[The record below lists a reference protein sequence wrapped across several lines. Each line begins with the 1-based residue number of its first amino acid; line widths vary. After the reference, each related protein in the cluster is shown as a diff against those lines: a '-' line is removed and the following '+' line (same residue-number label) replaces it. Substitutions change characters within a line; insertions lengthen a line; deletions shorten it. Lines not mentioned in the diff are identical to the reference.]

1 MPTQAR
7 GILGLSRAIFPVSG
21 ALLWSRPLSS
31 SSPIA
36 ASAPEAVSDA
46 RAVAAPFSVTLL
58 LFVIS
63 GATGLVD
70 QLCFSK
76 YLTYVVGSTAY
87 AVSAVLAAFMTG
99 LALGSH
105 LGGRYTRHVRRP
117 FFAYGLMEIVVG
129 VAVAL
134 SPLAFGLL
142 TPLYV
147 ELARSA
153 PHSLALVSL
162 FRWLMAMLLV
172 IVPTTAMGATL
183 PLLSRHLGPGQARDA
198 DEARLRE
205 RRIGWLY
212 AVNTLGG
219 AAGALGAAYLI
230 LPALGIAGTLHA
242 SAGFSLA
249 IGLAA
254 VVLGRREVSFPPER
268 DASVSTAEAHEAH
281 EHQTDR
287 APAGDRKLDEPPT
300 RELVLLGVLAAGSG
314 WLVFAS
320 EVVFT
325 HLLALVIGNSAYAFG
340 LILAVFLLCLFFGAS
355 RAAWAHRRFGD
366 AALPLGLAAAGLAL
380 AATLPIWDK
389 LPWFFAN
396 TGKVL
401 QTFDARE
408 AMRALAAFTVLVL
421 PVTLMGLTFPLLLQ
435 RVARYSEVGGFVGRL
450 TAINTLGAVVG
461 SLVTGYLVLPLLGSQ
476 SSLIAIALVFVVGGL
491 ATPPALGRRIGRPVA
506 ILSAA
511 GVAAALLLPRW
522 NLVRLT
528 SGTNVYFDGGQS
540 AGKLLFLKE
549 DIHGGVTSVTR
560 AKGVTALFTNGKFQG
575 NTGWEMSAQRSFA
588 HYPSLF
594 VHDYHHALVI
604 GCGTGT
610 TLGTLS
616 AYPWKRLDL
625 VEISPAIVEAARKY
639 FTVPNRGALED
650 PRVHIHHQDGRNYL
664 LVDQQRYDLIS
675 MELSSIW
682 FAGAASLYDRE
693 YYQLVHAHLEPGGI
707 FQQWVQ
713 LHHVH
718 RRTFATMLNTLRRE
732 FKHVTLFYSG
742 GQGILVASDDPLH
755 TSPEKLAH
763 LSERPAIQ
771 ATLPAGR
778 PLMSL
783 VDDALVMDHGLDR
796 FLSESADL
804 AGVPLD
810 QLVSTDDNLYLE
822 YATPRGNVLPWIHRE
837 QLVAKIKRFR
847 DQAAINRMKSL

>member
-1 MPTQAR
+1 
-7 GILGLSRAIFPVSG
+7 LG
-21 ALLWSRPLSS
+21 S

-36 ASAPEAVSDA
+36 ASAPEVASDA
-46 RAVAAPFSVTLL
+46 RTGAAPFSVTLL

-129 VAVAL
+129 IAVAL

-198 DEARLRE
+198 GEARLRE
-205 RRIGWLY
+205 RRLGWLY

-254 VVLGRREVSFPPER
+254 VVLGRRAVSFPPER
-268 DASVSTAEAHEAH
+268 DAGVSTREQHAPHEANADADG
-281 EHQTDR
+281 Q
-287 APAGDRKLDEPPT
+287 LDELRT

-396 TGKVL
+396 TGKVF

-408 AMRALAAFTVLVL
+408 AVRALAAFTVLVV

-435 RVARYSEVGGFVGRL
+435 RVARYSEVGRFVGRL

-461 SLVTGYLVLPLLGSQ
+461 SLATGYLMLPALGSQ

-491 ATPPALGRRIGRPVA
+491 ATPPALGHRIGRPVA

-522 NLVRLT
+522 SLVRLT

-540 AGKLLFLKE
+540 AGQLLFLKE

-575 NTGWEMSAQRSFA
+575 NTGWEMQAQRSFA

-594 VHDYHHALVI
+594 VNDYDHALVI

-610 TLGTLS
+610 TVGTLS

-664 LVDQQRYDLIS
+664 LVDRQRYDLIS
-675 MELSSIW
+675 MELSSVW

-713 LHHVH
+713 LHHVY
-718 RRTFATMLNTLRRE
+718 RKTFATVLNTLRRE

-742 GQGILVASDDPLH
+742 GQGILVAFDDPLH
-755 TSPEKLAH
+755 TSPQKLAH

-771 ATLPAGR
+771 ATLPRGR

-783 VDDALVMDHGLDR
+783 VDDALVTDKGLDR
-796 FLSESADL
+796 FLSASADQ

-822 YATPRGNVLPWIHRE
+822 YATPRGNVLPWSARE
-837 QLVAKIKRFR
+837 KLVAKLKRFR
-847 DQAAINRMKSL
+847 DPAAIDRMKSP

>member
-1 MPTQAR
+1 M
-7 GILGLSRAIFPVSG
+7 
-21 ALLWSRPLSS
+21 
-31 SSPIA
+31 
-36 ASAPEAVSDA
+36 
-46 RAVAAPFSVTLL
+46 TLL

-63 GATGLVD
+63 GATGLID

-105 LGGRYTRHVRRP
+105 LGGRYTQRVRRP
-117 FFAYGLMEIVVG
+117 FFAYGLMEVVVG

-142 TPLYV
+142 TPMYV
-147 ELARSA
+147 ALARSA

-219 AAGALGAAYLI
+219 AAGALAAAYLI

-242 SAGFSLA
+242 SAGFSIA
-249 IGLAA
+249 IGLTA
-254 VVLGRREVSFPPER
+254 VLLGRKELSFAPSHDE
-268 DASVSTAEAHEAH
+268 SVSTHEAH
-281 EHQTDR
+281 ESRPR
-287 APAGDRKLDEPPT
+287 AAGERLDEPPT
-300 RELVLLGVLAAGSG
+300 QELVLLGVLAAGSG
-314 WLVFAS
+314 WLVFAA

-366 AALPLGLAAAGLAL
+366 AALALGLAATGLAL
-380 AATLPIWDK
+380 AATLPIWDR

-396 TGKVL
+396 TGKIFT
-401 QTFDARE
+401 TFDARE
-408 AMRALAAFTVLVL
+408 AMRALAAFTVLVI
-421 PVTLMGLTFPLLLQ
+421 PVTLMGFTFPLLLQ
-435 RVARYSEVGGFVGRL
+435 RVARYSDVGRLVGRL

-461 SLVTGYLVLPLLGSQ
+461 SLVTGYLVLPWLGSQ
-476 SSLIAIALVFVVGGL
+476 SSLIAIAVVFVAGAL
-491 ATPPALGRRIGRPVA
+491 ATPLALGRRIDKPVIA
-506 ILSAA
+506 LSVA

-560 AKGVTALFTNGKFQG
+560 VKGVTALFTNGKFQG

-594 VHDYHHALVI
+594 VHDYNHALVI

-625 VEISPAIVEAARKY
+625 VEISPAIVEAARRY
-639 FTVPNRGALED
+639 FTVPNRGALDD

-664 LVDQQRYDLIS
+664 LVDQERYDLIS

-693 YYQLVHAHLEPGGI
+693 YYQLVHAHLKPGGI

-713 LHHVH
+713 LHHVY
-718 RRTFATMLNTLRRE
+718 RKTFATVLNTLRRE

-742 GQGILVASDDPLH
+742 GQGILVASDDPLR
-755 TSPEKLAH
+755 TSPEKLEK
-763 LSERPAIQ
+763 LSDRPAIQ
-771 ATLPAGR
+771 ATLPGGNR
-778 PLMSL
+778 PLISL

-796 FLSESADL
+796 FLQESADL
-804 AGVPLD
+804 ARVPLD

-822 YATPRGNVLPWIHRE
+822 YATPRGNVLPWIARE
-837 QLVAKIKRFR
+837 ELVAKLKRFR
-847 DQAAINRMKSL
+847 DPAAIDRMKSP